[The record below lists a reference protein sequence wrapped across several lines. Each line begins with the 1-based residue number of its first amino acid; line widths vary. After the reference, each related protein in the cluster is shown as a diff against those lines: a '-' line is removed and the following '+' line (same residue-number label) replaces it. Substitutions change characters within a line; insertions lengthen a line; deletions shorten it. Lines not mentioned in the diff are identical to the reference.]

1 MLFVRQLIQRRQRG
15 HCRTGHHDAAQ
26 HVHGIYFPGAH
37 LAEQHRVQWEAR
49 RHLHGPGA
57 QDGRQVK
64 VRGDALDLGDAA
76 RENARGPQRVHE
88 PCAHIESQ
96 RHALAQQRRDA

>member
-26 HVHGIYFPGAH
+26 HVHGIYFPGTH

-76 RENARGPQRVHE
+76 LKNARSPQRVHE
-88 PCAHIESQ
+88 PCAHIEGQ
-96 RHALAQQRRDA
+96 RHALAQQRRDT